1 LEPRDVDF
9 AYLRPGG
16 RLTHRIDEEVD
27 QERDKVAYDMAF
39 TSCGNIL
46 DWTDREGFPRF
57 ARNATGDPITT
68 DGRMV
73 VIQMNECRAPRMST
87 ETVDSAVLPVH
98 GDRLQRF
105 ARREILSARNELL
118 RTNPVWRTYES
129 SRWIFDY
136 FRRRRQQAADQLLLS
151 SSHPSVLPQ
160 FAVK

>member
-1 LEPRDVDF
+1 
-9 AYLRPGG
+9 
-16 RLTHRIDEEVD
+16 
-27 QERDKVAYDMAF
+27 
-39 TSCGNIL
+39 
-46 DWTDREGFPRF
+46 
-57 ARNATGDPITT
+57 
-68 DGRMV
+68 MV